1 MAREGSFAGLDFGRE
16 LLRAD
21 TNKPSQ
27 GQVARKI
34 TLTSL
39 VVVLAVG
46 CWRLSE
52 YLRGGVNWGESWQ
65 VYYGIPLAI
74 LVLGLWVCFR
84 VNNYPKF
91 ADFLISVEGEMH
103 KVSWPT
109 WPVLVRSSGVVV
121 LLIFFLAFSLF
132 AFDIF
137 WRSFFEFIGVVI

>member
-1 MAREGSFAGLDFGRE
+1 MSREGGFTGLDFARE
-16 LLRAD
+16 LVRTD
-21 TNKPSQ
+21 TYKPNQ

-34 TLTSL
+34 TFTALL
-39 VVVLAVG
+39 VVLAVG
-46 CWRLSE
+46 VWRLSQ
-52 YLRGGVNWGESWQ
+52 YLRGMADWGDFWQ
-65 VYYGIPLAI
+65 VCYGVPLGI

-132 AFDIF
+132 TFDVF
-137 WRSFFEFIGVVI
+137 WRSVFKFIGVVS